1 MAQYGNVNRVIHFLI
16 FRTFDLRCQCEYHF
30 LKCVDILRE
39 YHKSINVKSIFFDLE
54 FQHFICGLNNRKSIH
69 KYNSRNNSFE
79 KSLAG
84 AFGEDSVKYMIDF
97 CDMVKKDEFDNF
109 VSLIQVIKSNKDKS
123 TLSLDVPT
131 VEEMKE
137 NGWDYSDFFKLL
149 TEKPQEYMY
158 FNFSGLISGIL
169 SADGEEKLKEL
180 FKQCYFEK
188 ILESFKDNLV
198 GFQLSEKFN
207 NLCFNLD
214 NHIFYGTKDLSLK
227 IGFSF
232 SERKIVCYDPE
243 IESKNDILFIG
254 DVFKEKDGIDYNLE
268 RTLKEYFF
276 DKKREFQFLETL
288 TEKIKIMLEDVIT
301 NLISIDWEGYDI
313 FNIFRGYVPIFVFTD
328 KQIKNFLTRNKENL
342 NIDIVREFRQFVSQD
357 QFDRF
362 IKILSEI

>member
-1 MAQYGNVNRVIHFLI
+1 MVIKKDINIGNELGS
-16 FRTFDLRCQCEYHF
+16 QCEYHF
-30 LKCVDILRE
+30 LKCVDILKE
-39 YHKSINVKSIFFDLE
+39 YHKSINVKSIFFDLG
-54 FQHFICGLNNRKSIH
+54 FKHFICGLNNRKSIH
-69 KYNSRNNSFE
+69 KYNSQNNSFK
-79 KSLAG
+79 KSFAG

-97 CDMVKKDEFDNF
+97 CEMVKEDEFDNF
-109 VSLIQVIKSNKDKS
+109 INLIQIIKLNKDKS
-123 TLSLDVPT
+123 TLFLDVPT
-131 VEEMKE
+131 VEKMKE
-137 NGWDYSDFFKLL
+137 NGWDYSDFLKLL

-169 SADGEEKLKEL
+169 STNGEEKLKEL

-207 NLCFNLD
+207 NLCFDLD

-243 IESKNDILFIG
+243 IESKNDIIFIG
-254 DVFKEKDGIDYNLE
+254 DVFKEKDGIDYNLA

-276 DKKREFQFLETL
+276 EKKRELQFLETL
-288 TEKIKIMLEDVIT
+288 TEKIKRMLEDVIT

-328 KQIKNFLTRNKENL
+328 KQIQGFLTRNKENL
-342 NIDIVREFRQFVSQD
+342 NIDVVREFREFVSQD

-362 IKILSEI
+362 MKILSEI